1 VLYHCLTAD
10 RLLDTDRYPK
20 LPLALFST
28 SQDACATA
36 KAVGVA
42 TVRHVSSSESE
53 SERTSQEVLTLLT
66 DDEKKLVV
74 VHVEHP
80 VSPGH
85 WLDALV
91 AQLLPQREADG
102 SGKFF
107 VAVVQK
113 CAGSK
118 ESPMHPF
125 RPRQSFAKHDG
136 AYAPGSDES
145 ATHRLLLAFVHHDH
159 TRCDAVERFNAAD
172 VEAVGGGA
180 YGTMSAHVWIKET
193 AFRLGFAPKYGA

>member
-1 VLYHCLTAD
+1 MLCLCLIAD
-10 RLLDTDRYPK
+10 RLLGPRRYPE

-28 SQDACATA
+28 SLDACAAA
-36 KAVGVA
+36 KAAGV
-42 TVRHVSSSESE
+42 TSVRHLSSPESE
-53 SERTSQEVLTLLT
+53 SASQEVLALLT

-80 VSPGH
+80 VTPGH

-91 AQLLPQREADG
+91 AQLLPQREADD
-102 SGKFF
+102 SGRFF
-107 VAVVQK
+107 VAAVQK
-113 CAGSK
+113 CADSK
-118 ESPMHPF
+118 EAATHPF
-125 RPRQSFAKHDG
+125 RPRQSFAKRDG
-136 AYAPGSDES
+136 AYAPGADES

-159 TRCDAVERFNAAD
+159 TRCDAVERFDAGD
-172 VEAVGGGA
+172 VEAAGSGA